1 MFLPVLFG
9 TSFGVWLV
17 AERPPLETASAANNV
32 FIMLFCVQ
40 CCDPAVPSPQNQY
53 FAAKPCNKVTLRD
66 EAQLYYGV

>member
-9 TSFGVWLV
+9 TPFGVWLV

-40 CCDPAVPSPQNQY
+40 CCDLAVPSPQNQY
-53 FAAKPCNKVTLRD
+53 FAAKPCNKETLRD
-66 EAQLYYGV
+66 EAPLYYGV